1 MNPAPSPALPPAA
14 GRSQRGEPIRVPL
27 PLALLPLLPLAL
39 ALLAALAPVQRQRL
53 LLPDRDRTLLSPPF
67 HLEAGGLGGARIQL
81 RAELPPDS
89 SMELQLDLLDA
100 AGRVELQL
108 QQQGWRER
116 GSWSEDGESG
126 SYDEAQADLLLLLRP
141 RHSGMHRL
149 RLQLTD
155 HRDAAGQPLSGPLA
169 LQLEVRNHSVD
180 GPLLLITAL
189 AGAVL
194 VRIFQAS
201 LAASCRLRRRRRVE
215 GEQLG
220 LRLSLGGPGLVRL
233 RLRGRYGP
241 AAKPTAT
248 LPRRLLQVPL
258 QLRLRDARGRSL
270 LEQDLLLPLQ
280 RLGDGDGGPWQ
291 VERILHL
298 SLAQPTSVGIWAQI
312 APRPAEAA
320 LELEWLE
327 LMVEDGVRPH
337 QPLPVAVLS

>member
-1 MNPAPSPALPPAA
+1 MNPHPSPAAA
-14 GRSQRGEPIRVPL
+14 GWSQGSEPIRVPL

-53 LLPDRDRTLLSPPF
+53 LLPDRDRALLSPPF

-81 RAELPPDS
+81 RAELLPNS

-116 GSWSEDGESG
+116 GRWSEDGESG

-189 AGAVL
+189 TGAVL
-194 VRIFQAS
+194 VGTLQAS

-220 LRLSLGGPGLVRL
+220 LRLPLGGPGLVRL

-241 AAKPTAT
+241 AAKPTASP
-248 LPRRLLQVPL
+248 PRPIVKVPL

-270 LEQDLLLPLQ
+270 LEQELLLPLQ
-280 RLGDGDGGPWQ
+280 RLGDGEGGPWQ

-298 SLAQPTSVGIWAQI
+298 SLAQPTSVGVWARL

-327 LMVEDGVRPH
+327 LMVEDGVRPR
-337 QPLPVAVLS
+337 QPLPVAALS